1 MRTDKLFNMDMDGVR
16 VATGITRDEAEK
28 YLRTREAVGARS
40 CYVYLLERPLEGA
53 GRPKFRAPPIPRLP
67 SMRVSGADRQKLTDK
82 LLADGTLMRDDSEEA
97 QS

>member
-1 MRTDKLFNMDMDGVR
+1 MTDKLFNVDMDGIR

-28 YLRTREAVGARS
+28 YLRTREQLGARS

-53 GRPKFRAPPIPRLP
+53 GRPKFKAAPIPRLP
-67 SMRVSGADRQKLTDK
+67 PMRVSDADRQKLTDK
-82 LLADGTLMRDDSEEA
+82 LLADVTLMRDDQDA